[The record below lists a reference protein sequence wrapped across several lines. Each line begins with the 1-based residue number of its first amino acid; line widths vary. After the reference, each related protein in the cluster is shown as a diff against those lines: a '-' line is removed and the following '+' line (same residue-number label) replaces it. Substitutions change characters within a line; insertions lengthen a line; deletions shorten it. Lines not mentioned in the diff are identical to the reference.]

1 LRRLMRLRKIVRNTF
16 WLRKTLAMRYVALRY
31 GMPET
36 SMSCEIEDVA
46 MFVVE
51 RYYDWQPRRNLS
63 HILRQSEHY
72 I

>member
-1 LRRLMRLRKIVRNTF
+1 
-16 WLRKTLAMRYVALRY
+16 MRYVALRY

-72 I
+72 IYRE